1 MPITVY
7 RPPRQMAAVNGR
19 SHVGLALGG
28 GVVRG
33 FAHVGVLSVL
43 DEAGIPIDY
52 IAGASVGA
60 IIGAAYAT
68 GMKLPHIAQMAEGLQ
83 WLRLA
88 KPVLSRDGLVSFAK
102 LEAWLAQTFGH
113 LHFEDLTHPFVI
125 VATDLETAEP
135 VVLDSGPLAPAIRAS
150 CSVPGVVTPLRLNG
164 RLLCDGGISN
174 NLPVAPLRQ
183 LGADYVI
190 GVDIFQH
197 AAQWPYLGPLGRGLA
212 AIEIMVEHSGGGL
225 EKADCLIAP
234 DLSGKTYIR
243 FGKREELIALG
254 RAATKKQI
262 PLIRQQL
269 QQL

>member
-1 MPITVY
+1 MTRISDMVTS
-7 RPPRQMAAVNGR
+7 NGR
-19 SHVGLALGG
+19 KRIGLALGG

-43 DEAGIPIDY
+43 EQTKTPIDFV
-52 IAGASVGA
+52 AGTSVGA

-68 GMKLPHIAQMAEGLQ
+68 GMKLPHIIQMAEGLQ

-88 KPVLSRDGLVSFAK
+88 KPVLSTDGLVSFDK
-102 LEAWLAQTFGH
+102 LEQWLAKTFGH
-113 LHFEDLTHPFVI
+113 LYFEDLSTPFAV

-135 VVLDSGPLAPAIRAS
+135 VILRSGPLSPAIRAS

-174 NLPVAPLRQ
+174 NLPVVPLRQ
-183 LGADYVI
+183 MGADYVV

-197 AAQWPYLGPLGRGLA
+197 APKWPYLGPLGRGLA
-212 AIEIMVEHSGGGL
+212 AIEIMVEHSGSGL

-254 RAATKKQI
+254 RAATEAQI
-262 PLIRQQL
+262 PTIHQFLSH
-269 QQL
+269 

>member
-1 MPITVY
+1 MIGQCRLPFIA
-7 RPPRQMAAVNGR
+7 PPRQMAAVNGR

-164 RLLCDGGISN
+164 RLSAMAASPTISCCCPRCASSVPITSLRRH
-174 NLPVAPLRQ
+174 LPARSAMALSWPP
-183 LGADYVI
+183 GA
-190 GVDIFQH
+190 
-197 AAQWPYLGPLGRGLA
+197 WSGR
-212 AIEIMVEHSGGGL
+212 H
-225 EKADCLIAP
+225 
-234 DLSGKTYIR
+234 
-243 FGKREELIALG
+243 
-254 RAATKKQI
+254 
-262 PLIRQQL
+262 
-269 QQL
+269 